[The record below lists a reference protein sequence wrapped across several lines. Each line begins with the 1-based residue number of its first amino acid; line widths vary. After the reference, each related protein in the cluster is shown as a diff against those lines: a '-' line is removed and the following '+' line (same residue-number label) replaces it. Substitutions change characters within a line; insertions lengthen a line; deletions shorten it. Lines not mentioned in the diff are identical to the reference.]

1 MTPSRQNIY
10 ELIYHQRSRFFLQKF
25 KEGPGSR
32 IFIEAVNMS
41 PVDAQKEAEKLGQA
55 MDSYGRKLYHVEIK
69 ARRFNK
75 SYAQFILQ
83 PEVTALRL
91 TYILNTLSATY
102 PRHYHKMFAAVTAYI
117 FHGTMT
123 PNQGSNLVLRN
134 DSRPSAQLKERTVED
149 LMIPGNKVITL
160 PESATVKDF
169 FHHFIKYGY
178 HGYPVV
184 NDYDTIVG
192 SISYW
197 HIKKADGKDDDLI
210 KNLMYKI
217 EGNDPI
223 RIPKSLSIE
232 EAYRIILIHGFS
244 RLFVYDRLAFAGLIA
259 KTAILRTL
267 HSRH

>member
-1 MTPSRQNIY
+1 
-10 ELIYHQRSRFFLQKF
+10 
-25 KEGPGSR
+25 
-32 IFIEAVNMS
+32 MS
-41 PVDAQKEAEKLGQA
+41 PADAQREAEKLGQA

-75 SYAQFILQ
+75 SYARFILQ

-102 PRHYHKMFAAVTAYI
+102 PRHYHKMFATIAAYI

-123 PNQGSNLVLRN
+123 HNQFSDSVLRN
-134 DSRPSAQLKERTVED
+134 DSRPSAQLKELTVED
-149 LMIPGNKVITL
+149 LMIPGNEVITL
-160 PESATVKDF
+160 PESATVRDF

-184 NDYDTIVG
+184 NEYETIVG

-210 KNLMYKI
+210 KNLMYRI
-217 EGNDPI
+217 EGDDPI
-223 RIPKSLSIE
+223 RVPKNLSLE
-232 EAYRIILIHGFS
+232 DAYRIILIHGFS
-244 RLFVYDRLAFAGLIA
+244 RLFVYDRLAFSGLIA

-267 HSRH
+267 QSRHSYS

>member
-1 MTPSRQNIY
+1 MKPSRQNIY

-41 PVDAQKEAEKLGQA
+41 PADAQREAVRLGQA
-55 MDSYGRKLYHVEIK
+55 VDSYGRKLYHVEVK
-69 ARRFNK
+69 AQRFNK

-91 TYILNTLSATY
+91 TYILNTLSAAY
-102 PRHYHKMFAAVTAYI
+102 PRHYHKMFAAIAAYI

-123 PNQGSNLVLRN
+123 PGEGSNSFLRN
-134 DSRPSAQLKERTVED
+134 DSRPSDQLKEKTVEN
-149 LMIPGNKVITL
+149 LMIPKDKVITL
-160 PESATVKDF
+160 RESATVKDF

-184 NDYDTIVG
+184 NDYDTIIG

-197 HIKKADGKDDDLI
+197 HIKKSEGKDDDLI
-210 KNLMYKI
+210 KNLMYKF
-217 EGNDPI
+217 EGEDPI
-223 RIPKSLSIE
+223 RIPKYLSVE
-232 EAYRIILIHGFS
+232 EAYRVILIHEFS
-244 RLFVYDRLAFAGLIA
+244 RLFVYDGLAFAGLIA
-259 KTAILRTL
+259 KSAILRTL
-267 HSRH
+267 QQGN